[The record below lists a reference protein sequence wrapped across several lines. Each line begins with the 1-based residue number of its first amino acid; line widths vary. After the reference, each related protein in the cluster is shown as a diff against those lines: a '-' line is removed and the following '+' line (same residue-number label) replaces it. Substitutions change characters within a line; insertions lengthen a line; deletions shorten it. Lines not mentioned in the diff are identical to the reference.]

1 MVVGVTGGIGSGKT
15 FVCNLF
21 AEKRVPVY
29 TTDIEAKRI
38 MNLNAEVKNEIIELF
53 GSQAYIDGV
62 LNRMYISKLV
72 FKNKPLLSQLNGIVH
87 PAVAQDFENW
97 YIKNQKR
104 LVIKESAILFETGT
118 YKKCDATILVT
129 APKEVRIKRVMERD
143 NITKDLVVQ
152 RIDNQW
158 SDDKKIKMAD
168 YIIENI
174 DKQNT
179 IKQVNKLFLKLIQ
192 SV

>member
-21 AEKRVPVY
+21 AEKGVPIY
-29 TTDIEAKRI
+29 ITDIEAKRI
-38 MNLNAEVKNEIIELF
+38 MNLNAEVKNEIIKLF
-53 GSQAYIDGV
+53 GSQAYINKV
-62 LNRMYISKLV
+62 LNRTYISKLV
-72 FKNKPLLSQLNGIVH
+72 FENKQLLNQLNAIVH

-97 YIKNQKR
+97 YIKNQKK
-104 LVIKESAILFETGT
+104 LVIKESAILFETGA

-129 APKEVRIKRVMERD
+129 APMEVRIKRVMKRD
-143 NITKDLVVQ
+143 NIAKDLVEK
-152 RIDNQW
+152 RINNQW
-158 SDDKKIKMAD
+158 NDEKKMQLAD
-168 YIIENI
+168 YIIENF

>member
-21 AEKRVPVY
+21 AEKGVPIY
-29 TTDIEAKRI
+29 ITDIEAKRI
-38 MNLNAEVKNEIIELF
+38 MNLNAEVKNEIIKLF
-53 GSQAYIDGV
+53 GSQAYINEV
-62 LNRMYISKLV
+62 LNRTYISKLV
-72 FKNKPLLSQLNGIVH
+72 FENKQLLNQLNAIVH

-97 YIKNQKR
+97 YIKNQKK
-104 LVIKESAILFETGT
+104 LVIKESAILFETGA

-129 APKEVRIKRVMERD
+129 APMEVRIKRVMKRD
-143 NITKDLVVQ
+143 NIAKDLVEK
-152 RIDNQW
+152 RINNQW
-158 SDDKKIKMAD
+158 NDEKKMQLAD
-168 YIIENI
+168 YIIENF

>member
-21 AEKRVPVY
+21 AEKGVPIY
-29 TTDIEAKRI
+29 ITDIEAKRI
-38 MNLNAEVKNEIIELF
+38 MNLNAEVKNEIINLF
-53 GSQAYIDGV
+53 GSQAYINEV
-62 LNRMYISKLV
+62 LNRTYISKLV
-72 FKNKPLLSQLNGIVH
+72 FENKQLLNQLNAIVH

-97 YIKNQKR
+97 YIKNQKK
-104 LVIKESAILFETGT
+104 LVIKESAILFETGA

-129 APKEVRIKRVMERD
+129 APMEVRIKRVMKRD
-143 NITKDLVVQ
+143 NIAKDLVEK
-152 RIDNQW
+152 RINNQW
-158 SDDKKIKMAD
+158 NDEKKMQLAD
-168 YIIENI
+168 YIIENF